1 LVVNE
6 RRHDDDTEAEEEDMA
21 GRAKLALLWVEASC
35 GYDISGERF

>member
-6 RRHDDDTEAEEEDMA
+6 RRHDDTEAEEEDMA

-35 GYDISGERF
+35 GYDNSGERF